1 MAAPYGYVLSSEPV
15 PFTIDGSEAVVTVT
29 QYNMPQKGQ
38 LTITKTGEVFASVQ
52 ENDGLYQPVYEVAGL
67 PGAVYDVI
75 ADEDIYTGDGT
86 LRVAK
91 DTVVETLTTGEDG
104 TATSV
109 LLYLGRYRLEERQ
122 APAGMVVN
130 AVPEYA
136 ELTYAG
142 ETVEVTQTAVGLYDE
157 RQKVDVAL
165 FKALETDELFGL
177 GMNEEYKDISFGL
190 YASADLT
197 AADGSVI
204 PAGGL
209 LEVVSVSANEAGGYD
224 ACFDSDLPFGSYY
237 VQERT
242 TNSAWAIRRMNDKL
256 CLEHGLSI
264 VENPKPSRDHYGT
277 WLGNT
282 KQPSFQEQLRRAIDA
297 ALEERPKDFEDFLK
311 KLEAAG
317 IEVNRERKNL
327 RLRGPGQKNYTRCN
341 TLKGDYTEQAIQERI
356 EGTRTA
362 KPRRT
367 FSQKPVPKAGLLVD
381 IEAAVRAGKG
391 PGYERWAKVFNLKQL
406 SQAVIYLKE
415 HGDMSYEDLLEKA
428 AAATI
433 SFNALS
439 AKIKELESQMTANGE
454 LQKQIVNYAKTRAVY
469 VEYRKAGY
477 SKKFRA
483 EHEADILLHQ
493 AAKKYFDSIGITKL
507 PSVKSLR
514 EEYAGLLEQKRKA
527 YAAYKQARSD
537 MKELHNIKANV
548 DYLLDIPASQE
559 QQKDKQK
566 SRQ

>member
-1 MAAPYGYVLSSEPV
+1 MPLHMGKGRDVSTAIEDIIDYVENPQKTDFGKFIYGYECDTRIADAEFLLSKR
-15 PFTIDGSEAVVTVT
+15 
-29 QYNMPQKGQ
+29 QYLN
-38 LTITKTGEVFASVQ
+38 LTGR
-52 ENDGLYQPVYEVAGL
+52 GR
-67 PGAVYDVI
+67 GADDVI
-75 ADEDIYTGDGT
+75 AYH
-86 LRVAK
+86 L
-91 DTVVETLTTGEDG
+91 
-104 TATSV
+104 
-109 LLYLGRYRLEERQ
+109 RQ
-122 APAGMVVN
+122 AFEPG
-130 AVPEYA
+130 
-136 ELTYAG
+136 
-142 ETVEVTQTAVGLYDE
+142 EVTPEEANQIGRELALKLTKGNHAFVVCTHVDKHHVDNHIIINSTALDCT
-157 RQKVDVAL
+157 RK
-165 FKALETDELFGL
+165 FRNFW
-177 GMNEEYKDISFGL
+177 
-190 YASADLT
+190 
-197 AADGSVI
+197 GS
-204 PAGGL
+204 
-209 LEVVSVSANEAGGYD
+209 
-224 ACFDSDLPFGSYY
+224 
-237 VQERT
+237 T
-242 TNSAWAIRRMNDKL
+242 WAIRRMNDKL

-277 WLGNT
+277 WLGNE

-311 KLEAAG
+311 KLEAVG

-327 RLRGPGQKNYTRCN
+327 RLRV
-341 TLKGDYTEQAIQERI
+341 A
-356 EGTRTA
+356 A
-362 KPRRT
+362 
-367 FSQKPVPKAGLLVD
+367 PKVGLLVD
-381 IEAAVRAGKG
+381 IEATVRAGKE

-415 HGDMSYEDLLEKA
+415 HGDMSYEDLQEKA

-493 AAKKYFDSIGITKL
+493 AAKKYFDSMGITKL

-548 DYLLDIPASQE
+548 DYLLDIPVSQE
-559 QQKDKQK
+559 QQKGKQK